1 MEFKITT
8 KKLISPKH
16 GWGLGNEYTISI
28 GGEELGKFTFTEL
41 TSFLQ
46 IIDESNRGKLPTMTK
61 EELKEQLSRCKLSK
75 N

>member
-1 MEFKITT
+1 MEFEITT

-46 IIDESNRGKLPTMTK
+46 IIDESNRGNLPTMTK